1 MIVKTDLLDNIEIL
15 KDYQHQQEHV
25 QLDIIAKL
33 NHNFKQQKL
42 LIQLIIIMVHD
53 QLEAIVLQEL
63 VNQLN
68 VLLEL
73 IMLQIKRLLLLT
85 ASTDQLEL
93 IELIAEDQLMD

>member
-1 MIVKTDLLDNIEIL
+1 
-15 KDYQHQQEHV
+15 
-25 QLDIIAKL
+25 
-33 NHNFKQQKL
+33 
-42 LIQLIIIMVHD
+42 MVHD

-93 IELIAEDQLMD
+93 TELIAEDQLMD

>member
-1 MIVKTDLLDNIEIL
+1 
-15 KDYQHQQEHV
+15 
-25 QLDIIAKL
+25 
-33 NHNFKQQKL
+33 
-42 LIQLIIIMVHD
+42 MVHD